1 MQVVSCIFQYYYYYH
16 LWFLCTFQQT
26 ALRKRNLMKKFY
38 LKIPIPLDFRVYFFN
53 ITNPS
58 EVQEGQ
64 TPVVK
69 EIGPYCYEWVRNDIR
84 RSHSSCVIFS
94 AYKEKID
101 VLENEGEDSLTYTP
115 YETYFFNQE
124 RSGSLTGDDYVTVLH
139 PLIVVGYR
147 WTFDELSEL
156 IAPLFRV

>member
-1 MQVVSCIFQYYYYYH
+1 
-16 LWFLCTFQQT
+16 
-26 ALRKRNLMKKFY
+26 
-38 LKIPIPLDFRVYFFN
+38 
-53 ITNPS
+53 
-58 EVQEGQ
+58 
-64 TPVVK
+64 
-69 EIGPYCYEWVRNDIR
+69 VRNYIR

-147 WTFDELSEL
+147 
-156 IAPLFRV
+156 